1 MSDAVAS
8 PLPSGPGFTVAAVVL
23 TDGAGRVL
31 TVRKRGTEHFMHP
44 GGKIEPGESSDAT
57 AAREVREELGLILDA
72 AGLELLGS
80 YLTPAANE
88 PGHWLKSDVYYW
100 PEPVVAI
107 SRPRSLSPAVDLDA
121 PSGTLAPLFWA
132 ALDATRGRLA
142 ATASDLSGGGDGCG
156 GSGSA
161 G

>member
-1 MSDAVAS
+1 MAS

-100 PEPVVAI
+100 PEPVAGERI
-107 SRPRSLSPAVDLDA
+107 AAEIAESRWVDLDA